1 MKVKQVVVIAL
12 VLGLLAVCAS
22 TVRAIDQQGTLPMD
36 ISLTDDKPQSKLWY
50 TDDGPTWW
58 GIFGDGTSLFFY
70 KLVISGSTSSFVKQT
85 FPDALVHTDP
95 LGRADV
101 LWDGANLY
109 VLVCTQAT
117 VAEAE
122 CLSTVTLS
130 KYSYSAGTYTRVGRV
145 DIPLTTGFETATIAK
160 DSTGRLWIAYDPDTA
175 IRVLWSTTN
184 DMTWDP
190 INAQMTVNQ
199 PTQPVDPDDMA
210 AVVAFHN
217 CLGATSNNCI
227 GVMWDNQASDNIK
240 FRIHRDEDPP
250 GTWQTE
256 ELVAQGGLIADDHL
270 SLKVTADGD
279 ILAATKAS
287 TEIPA
292 GISADETNLFVR
304 WHTTGLWQ
312 RFPITAGGTVP
323 ETASRPI
330 AVFDSTHQDV
340 YVFFT
345 GRFDSDPR
353 ERTIS
358 YKVANVANL
367 LELDNMAGT
376 AAINII
382 GGAGTGLSIN
392 NATSTKQPVTLTT
405 GLFVVAKGEDDSS
418 TPTTG
423 YYALLDLSPST
434 APSIPTFSA
443 TPATV
448 ASGGPSTL
456 SWTTTNTNATGVAI
470 TGGSTNLTNLPANGS
485 TTVNP
490 TATTTY
496 TLTATGPGGTA
507 TQTVTVTVRV
517 SAPPTIPTLSASPA
531 TVVSGGL
538 STLSW
543 TTTNTNATGVAI
555 SGGSTNLTNLPANGS
570 TTVNPTAT
578 TTYTL
583 TATGPGGTATHTVTV
598 TVTVSAPPTIPTF
611 SATPAA
617 VVSGGPSTLSWTTTN
632 TNATGVAITGS
643 TNLTNLPA
651 NGSTMVN
658 PTATTTYTL
667 TATGPG
673 GTATRT
679 VTVTVPPAGS
689 TVTVE
694 TRIAASADDAD
705 QKSATGT
712 ADLGTGELD
721 LGLLP
726 NGLRFQLP
734 IPQGATIVRA
744 YVQFTVEDPSTG
756 PTTLTIQGEAS
767 DNARPFKTG
776 VKREITNRPRT
787 ASSVSWSVP
796 GWPTRGAAGLDQ
808 QTQDLSTVLQEIV
821 NRPGWVS
828 GNWLA
833 LIITGNG
840 HRQAWT
846 FDGKRTMAPLLHVE
860 YVQ

>member
-423 YYALLDLSPST
+423 YYVLLDLSPST

-470 TGGSTNLTNLPANGS
+470 T
-485 TTVNP
+485 
-490 TATTTY
+490 
-496 TLTATGPGGTA
+496 
-507 TQTVTVTVRV
+507 
-517 SAPPTIPTLSASPA
+517 
-531 TVVSGGL
+531 
-538 STLSW
+538 
-543 TTTNTNATGVAI
+543 
-555 SGGSTNLTNLPANGS
+555 GGSTNLTNLPANGS